1 MNLRLAPLLTLL
13 AAIAVSALGP
23 APAQAAAERGPLR
36 SAASAPDE
44 DPNGAR
50 VIVKFKAQGGLM
62 QALSASTPRA
72 QGPQAASLLAQR
84 FGLTLR
90 DGRVVDA
97 RSQVVFGDRSLS
109 SAALAARLG
118 ADPDVEYA
126 VPDYRRHA
134 LAAPNDPL
142 YAASP
147 TISPPAGQWY
157 LRAPNS
163 TLVSAIDAEAAW
175 SLTTGSASVVVADLD
190 TGVRFD
196 HPDLANKLFAGYN
209 FVSTS
214 GTSPSVGWSA
224 DASDPGDWTTAG
236 ECSTGSVAE
245 PSSWHGTQTSSILGA
260 QTNNA
265 IGMASIGYDTMVL
278 PVRVLGKCGGY
289 DSDIVAGM
297 LWAGGVSSNPVVN
310 PHPARVINLSLGS
323 TESCDPLPNS
333 SGLFYTDAIS
343 KLNAAG
349 VVVVAAAGNEEGL
362 AVDLP
367 ANCSGVIAVA
377 GVRHTGTKVG
387 YSNVGPEVAI
397 AAPAGNCVNA
407 TGPCVYPIITATNT
421 GMTTPALSTYTT
433 GTNYAVGTSFSTP
446 MVAATAAL
454 MLAANPTLT
463 PANVK
468 SLLQSS
474 ARAFPTVSAD
484 PTVTQCHAPNG
495 AVQDECLCTTTTC
508 GAGLLDTAAAVA
520 LAAQTT
526 LPPVAIIV
534 PSTTAATAGNTVKL
548 DGGPSSRAVV
558 SYQWTIVSG
567 GAIASFS
574 ASTSAAATTLLTTTP
589 GSVTVRLTVTDA
601 TGATASTDTTIAVLA
616 RPTAVIAVSPSAPLV
631 GATVT
636 LDGSA
641 SVAST
646 GRTITGY
653 QWAIT
658 SGSTIASFS
667 GSTTAAITTLTTSAA
682 GSVTVQLTVT
692 DSAGAQSSSAAIVTV
707 SSPSTSTSTSS
718 SSGGG
723 AMSLAWLGAL
733 MLAVLA
739 LRWPAPRVSAL
750 RRART
755 GR

>member
-13 AAIAVSALGP
+13 AALALSALGS

-36 SAASAPDE
+36 PAASAPGE

-50 VIVKFKAQGGLM
+50 VIVKFKAQGSLM
-62 QALSASTPRA
+62 QALSASAPRA
-72 QGPQAASLLAQR
+72 QGPQAASWLAQR
-84 FGLTLR
+84 FGLALR

-97 RSQVVFGDRSLS
+97 RSQVVFGDKSLS

-118 ADPDVEYA
+118 SDPDVEYA

-134 LAAPNDPL
+134 LAVPNDPL

-196 HPDLANKLFAGYN
+196 HPDLANKLFPGYDFISNLCVAGD
-209 FVSTS
+209 
-214 GTSPSVGWSA
+214 GDLRDA
-224 DASDPGDWTTAG
+224 DASDPGDWIATAG
-236 ECSTGSVAE
+236 QCFSDTVVQD
-245 PSSWHGTQTSSILGA
+245 SSWHGTQTASLLGA
-260 QTNNA
+260 QTNNGV
-265 IGMASIGYDTMVL
+265 GMASTGYDTMVL
-278 PVRVLGKCGGY
+278 PVRVLGKGGGN
-289 DSDIVAGM
+289 DSDIIAGM
-297 LWAGGVSSNPVVN
+297 LWAGGISSDPVVN
-310 PHPARVINLSLGS
+310 LHPARVLNLSLGS
-323 TESCDPLPNS
+323 ANS
-333 SGLFYTDAIS
+333 PCTQAYIDAIS
-343 KLNAAG
+343 ALNAAG
-349 VVVVAAAGNEEGL
+349 VVVVAAAGNEEGKV
-362 AVDLP
+362 VDAP
-367 ANCSGVIAVA
+367 ANCPGVIAVA

-397 AAPAGNCVNA
+397 SAPAGNCVTL

-421 GMTTPALSTYTT
+421 GTTTPATNTYTN

-463 PANVK
+463 PAQVK
-468 SLLQSS
+468 TLLQSS
-474 ARAFPTVSAD
+474 ARAFPTLSAD

-495 AVQDECLCTTTTC
+495 TVQDECLCTTTTC

-520 LAAQTT
+520 LAAQAAV
-526 LPPVAIIV
+526 PPVAIIV
-534 PSTTAATAGNTVKL
+534 PSTTSATAGNTVKL

-558 SYQWTIVSG
+558 SYQWSLVSG
-567 GAIASFS
+567 GSIASFS
-574 ASTSAAATTLLTTTP
+574 TSTTTAATTLLTTVP

-601 TGATASTDTTIAVLA
+601 TGATASTDTTIVVLA

-636 LDGSA
+636 LDGSG

-658 SGSTIASFS
+658 SGGTIASFS
-667 GSTTAAITTLTTSAA
+667 GSTTAAITTATTSAA
-682 GSVTVQLTVT
+682 GSFTVQLTVT
-692 DSAGAQSSSAAIVTV
+692 DSAGAQSSSASVVSV
-707 SSPSTSTSTSS
+707 SSPSTSTTTTSS
-718 SSGGG
+718 GGGGG
-723 AMSLAWLGAL
+723 AMSLAWLAAL
-733 MLAVLA
+733 MLAVVA
-739 LRWPAPRVSAL
+739 LRWPAPRVSAT

>member
-1 MNLRLAPLLTLL
+1 MKLRLVPLLTLVAAL
-13 AAIAVSALGP
+13 AALGAAP
-23 APAQAAAERGPLR
+23 APAAPERYPLR
-36 SAASAPDE
+36 SAASAPGQDA
-44 DPNGAR
+44 NGAR
-50 VIVKFKAQGGLM
+50 VIVKFKAQTGLM
-62 QALSASTPRA
+62 QALSASTARA
-72 QGPQAASLLAQR
+72 HGPQAATMLAQR
-84 FGLTLR
+84 LGLALS
-90 DGRVVDA
+90 DGRVIDG
-97 RSQVVFGDRSLS
+97 RSQVVIGDRTLS
-109 SAALAARLG
+109 SAALAARLA

-126 VPDYRRHA
+126 VPDFRRHA
-134 LAAPNDPL
+134 LAVPNDPL
-142 YAASP
+142 YAASAA
-147 TISPPAGQWY
+147 ISPPAGQWY

-175 SLTTGSASVVVADLD
+175 SLTTGSASVVAADLD

-196 HPDLANKLFAGYN
+196 HPDLANKLYLGYDFISDLCVAGD
-209 FVSTS
+209 
-214 GTSPSVGWSA
+214 GDAADP

-236 ECSTGSVAE
+236 QCFKDTVAQD
-245 PSSWHGTQTSSILGA
+245 SSWHGTQTASLLGA
-260 QTNNA
+260 ATNNA
-265 IGMASIGYDTMVL
+265 IGMASTGYDTMVL
-278 PVRVLGKCGGY
+278 PVRVLGKGGGN
-289 DSDIVAGM
+289 DSDIIPAM
-297 LWAGGVSSNPVVN
+297 LWAGGVSSNPVIN
-310 PHPARVINLSLGS
+310 PHPARVLNLSLGS
-323 TESCDPLPNS
+323 TSSCTQA
-333 SGLFYTDAIS
+333 YIDAIS

-362 AVDLP
+362 PVDAP
-367 ANCSGVIAVA
+367 ANCPGVIAVA

-421 GMTTPALSTYTT
+421 GTTTPALNTYTT

-454 MLAANPTLT
+454 MLAVNPALT
-463 PANVK
+463 PAQVK

-474 ARAFPTVSAD
+474 ARAFPTLSAD
-484 PTVTQCHAPNG
+484 PTVLQCHAPNTL
-495 AVQDECLCTTTTC
+495 VQDECLCTTTTC

-526 LPPVAIIV
+526 LSPVAIVV
-534 PSTTAATAGNTVKL
+534 PSTITATAGNTVKL
-548 DGGPSSRAVV
+548 DGGPSSRAVI
-558 SYQWTIVSG
+558 SYLWAITA
-567 GAIASFS
+567 GASSASFS
-574 ASTSAAATTLLTTTP
+574 TSTTAAQTTLLTTVP

-601 TGATASTDTTIAVLA
+601 TGAMASTDTTIAVLA

-631 GATVT
+631 GSTVT

-653 QWAIT
+653 QWTLT

-667 GSTTAAITTLTTSAA
+667 GSTSAAITTLATTAA
-682 GSVTVQLTVT
+682 GSFTAQLTVT
-692 DSAGAQSSSAAIVTV
+692 DSAGAQASATATVTV
-707 SSPSTSTSTSS
+707 AAATTTTPTTTS

-723 AMSLAWLGAL
+723 AMSLAWLAAL
-733 MLAVLA
+733 TLAVFA
-739 LRWPAPRVSAL
+739 LRGAAPRVSAP

>member
-1 MNLRLAPLLTLL
+1 MTLRLAPLLTLL

-36 SAASAPDE
+36 SAAAAPGE

-72 QGPQAASLLAQR
+72 LGPQAASLLAQR
-84 FGLTLR
+84 FGLALR

-109 SAALAARLG
+109 SAALAARLE

-196 HPDLANKLFAGYN
+196 HPDLANKLFPGYDFISDLCVAGD
-209 FVSTS
+209 
-214 GTSPSVGWSA
+214 A
-224 DASDPGDWTTAG
+224 DASDPGDWITANQCNTTDAAQD
-236 ECSTGSVAE
+236 ST
-245 PSSWHGTQTSSILGA
+245 WHGTQTASLLGA
-260 QTNNA
+260 QTNNGV
-265 IGMASIGYDTMVL
+265 GMASTGYDTMVL
-278 PVRVLGKCGGY
+278 PVRVLGKTGGY
-289 DSDIVAGM
+289 DSDIIAGM
-297 LWAGGVSSNPVVN
+297 LWAAGLSSNPTAN
-310 PHPARVINLSLGS
+310 PHPARVLNLSLGS
-323 TESCDPLPNS
+323 TASCTQA
-333 SGLFYTDAIS
+333 YIDAIGA
-343 KLNAAG
+343 LNAAG
-349 VVVVAAAGNEEGL
+349 VVVVAAAGNAEGL
-362 AVDLP
+362 AVETP
-367 ANCSGVIAVA
+367 ANCPGVIAVA

-397 AAPAGNCVNA
+397 AAPAGNCVNL
-407 TGPCVYPIITATNT
+407 TGPCVYPIITATNSGT
-421 GMTTPALSTYTT
+421 TTPAVNTYTT

-454 MLAANPTLT
+454 MLAANPALT
-463 PANVK
+463 PVQVK

-474 ARAFPTVSAD
+474 ARPFPVQPPGSTVPVCVAPS
-484 PTVTQCHAPNG
+484 TVP
-495 AVQDECLCTTTTC
+495 QDECYCTTTTC
-508 GAGLLDTAAAVA
+508 GAGLLDAGAAVRAA
-520 LAAQTT
+520 LGAM
-526 LPPVAIIV
+526 PVATIAASTGMPLVGAPVTLDGARSLGSGLSYDWAITSGATSASFTS
-534 PSTTAATAGNTVKL
+534 STTASRVGVQFNAPGIVKVRLRVTDGTGASATAQVAIG
-548 DGGPSSRAVV
+548 AV
-558 SYQWTIVSG
+558 QPP
-567 GAIASFS
+567 
-574 ASTSAAATTLLTTTP
+574 AAAIT
-589 GSVTVRLTVTDA
+589 
-601 TGATASTDTTIAVLA
+601 
-616 RPTAVIAVSPSAPLV
+616 VSPSAPV
-631 GATVT
+631 AGASIA
-636 LDGSA
+636 LDGSGSTADA
-641 SVAST
+641 SA
-646 GRTITGY
+646 GRTISHY
-653 QWAIT
+653 QWAII
-658 SGSTIASFS
+658 SGNAIAALS
-667 GSTTAAITTLTTSAA
+667 GATDGPTATVTTSAA
-682 GSVTVQLTVT
+682 GDFTVQLTVT
-692 DSAGAQSSSAAIVTV
+692 DSAGAQSSSSTTVTV
-707 SSPSTSTSTSS
+707 AAAAPAS

-739 LRWPAPRVSAL
+739 LRWPAPRVNAL